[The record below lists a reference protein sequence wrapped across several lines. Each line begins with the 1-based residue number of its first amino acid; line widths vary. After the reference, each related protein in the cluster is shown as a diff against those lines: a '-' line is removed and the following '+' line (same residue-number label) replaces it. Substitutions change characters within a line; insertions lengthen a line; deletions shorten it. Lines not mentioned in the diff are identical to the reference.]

1 MPIEGNSIQ
10 ISCGKLITF
19 TTNGKEKI
27 TVVVLDI
34 LDEQLVLKRL
44 SNKEST
50 WKRGKVPLK
59 KVYFEPNDRNFV
71 NISNGIDVLE
81 PRHLKVLFPGSELP
95 DHYNYKDGFRLA
107 PCLNQEQRTVVDRIT
122 NISSPHPFI
131 LFGPPG
137 TGKTR
142 TICES
147 IKLLYEKRDLYD
159 DPWQLIIVAA
169 PR

>member
-44 SNKEST
+44 SNKELT

-59 KVYFEPNDRNFV
+59 KVYFEPNDRNFL
-71 NISNGIDVLE
+71 NISNGIDALE
-81 PRHLKVLFPGSELP
+81 PIHLKVLFPGSELP
-95 DHYNYKDGFRLA
+95 DHYNYKDGFRV
-107 PCLNQEQRTVVDRIT
+107 PPFLNQEQRTVVDRIT
-122 NISSPHPFI
+122 NMSSPHPFI

-147 IKLLYEKRDLYD
+147 IKLLYEKRELYD
-159 DPWQLIIVAA
+159 VPWQLIIVAA